1 MIKFILNDESIETDL
16 PSGMVLADF
25 IRYKECLT
33 GTKLGCREGDCGA
46 CTILVGTRVGSKMT
60 YESVTSC
67 LMSLGNAESKH
78 IVTVEGVNI
87 IRLNKIQEAMTKE
100 GGTQCGFC
108 TPGFIVSL
116 CGFALSEGPK
126 NQEDGVV
133 AIAGNI
139 CRCTGYKSIERAL
152 EHIVKDLEGLDPNNR
167 LNWLIENDF
176 LPSYFLEI
184 NARLKNYEQ
193 KEVDLF
199 SSKEKVFLGGGTDL
213 YVQRP
218 HDMLPVQ
225 IVHTAQ
231 REDLK
236 GIWKASG
243 QCHIGASTSTEALK
257 QSALIQSLS
266 PKSDHFF
273 NLISSLQIRNMATV
287 AGNLVNAS
295 PIGDLAVFLLALNS
309 NIVLNDNGALRE
321 IPLKDFFQGY
331 KVLDK
336 KETEFVQEVNF
347 ELPRTM
353 HYFNFEKV
361 CKRTYLDIA
370 SVNTAISI
378 ECNNQGKVTK
388 AGLAAGGV
396 APVPKYLIKTSEF
409 LLGKQIS
416 LELLEES
423 LELAQTEV
431 SPISDVRGSA
441 EYKRLLLRQL
451 MKAHYQVLFPEFNIV

>member
-1 MIKFILNDESIETDL
+1 MIKFILNNESIETDL
-16 PSGMVLADF
+16 PSGMVLADY

-46 CTILVGTRVGSKMT
+46 CTILVGTRTGSQMI
-60 YESVTSC
+60 YEAVTSC
-67 LMSLGNAESKH
+67 LMPLGNAESKH

-87 IRLNKIQEAMTKE
+87 IGLNKIQEAIANE

-116 CGFALSEGPK
+116 CGFALSEGTK
-126 NQEDGVV
+126 NQEEGVL

-139 CRCTGYKSIERAL
+139 CRCTGYKSIERAV
-152 EHIVKDLEGLDPNNR
+152 EHIVKELSGLDPRNR
-167 LNWLIENDF
+167 LDWLIKNDF
-176 LPSYFLEI
+176 LPTYFSGISE
-184 NARLKNYEQ
+184 RLKSYEL
-193 KEVDLF
+193 KEVDL
-199 SSKEKVFLGGGTDL
+199 SIPKQKVFVGGGTDL

-218 HDMLPVQ
+218 HEMLPAE
-225 IVHTAQ
+225 IIHTAQ
-231 REDLK
+231 RQDLK
-236 GIWKASG
+236 GIWKANG

-257 QSALIQSLS
+257 QSKLIQGLSLNS
-266 PKSDHFF
+266 AHFF

-331 KVLDK
+331 KTLDK
-336 KETEFVQEVNF
+336 KETEFVQEINF
-347 ELPRTM
+347 DLPRAK

-378 ECNNQGKVTK
+378 ECNNQGKIIK

-396 APVPKYLIKTSEF
+396 APVPKYLAQTSAF
-409 LLGKQIS
+409 LLGKQ
-416 LELLEES
+416 LNEALLKES
-423 LELAQTEV
+423 LELAQEEV
-431 SPISDVRGSA
+431 SPISDVRGSV

-451 MKAHYQVLFPEFNIV
+451 MKAHYQVLFPDLYT

>member
-1 MIKFILNDESIETDL
+1 MIKFILNNESIETDL
-16 PSGMVLADF
+16 PSGMVLADY

-46 CTILVGTRVGSKMT
+46 CTILVGTRVGPEVT

-67 LMSLGNAESKH
+67 LMPLGNAEGKH

-87 IRLNKIQEAMTKE
+87 IRLNKIQEAMVKE

-116 CGFALSEGPK
+116 CGFVLSKRVK
-126 NQEDGVV
+126 NQEEGIL

-152 EHIVKDLEGLDPNNR
+152 EHIVKELEELDHNDR

-176 LPSYFLEI
+176 LPSYFAEI
-184 NARLKNYEQ
+184 NARLKSYELR
-193 KEVDLF
+193 EVDLF
-199 SSKEKVFLGGGTDL
+199 SSKQKVFVGGGTDL

-218 HDMLPVQ
+218 HEMLPTS
-225 IVHTAQ
+225 IIHTAQ
-231 REDLK
+231 RQDLK

-257 QSALIQSLS
+257 QSELIQSLS
-266 PKSDHFF
+266 PNSNHFF

-321 IPLKDFFQGY
+321 IPLRAFFQGY
-331 KVLDK
+331 KTLDK
-336 KETEFVQEVNF
+336 QETEFVQEVNF
-347 ELPRTM
+347 ELPRAK

-378 ECNNQGKVTK
+378 ECNNQGKVIK

-396 APVPKYLIKTSEF
+396 APVPKYLAETSEF
-409 LLGKQIS
+409 LLGKEINQA
-416 LELLEES
+416 LLEES
-423 LELAQTEV
+423 LEIAQGEV
-431 SPISDVRGSA
+431 SPISDVRGSV

-451 MKAHYQVLFPEFNIV
+451 MKAHYQVLFPDLYT

>member
-1 MIKFILNDESIETDL
+1 MIKFILNNESIETDL

-46 CTILVGTRVGSKMT
+46 CTVLVGTRVGSKMI

-67 LMSLGNAESKH
+67 LTPLGNAESKH
-78 IVTVEGVNI
+78 IVTVEGINI
-87 IRLNKIQEAMTKE
+87 IGLNKIQAAMTNE

-116 CGFALSEGPK
+116 CGFALSKGPK
-126 NQEDGVV
+126 SQEEAIL

-139 CRCTGYKSIERAL
+139 CRCTGYKSIERAV
-152 EHIVKDLEGLDPNNR
+152 EQIVKELEGLDSINR
-167 LNWLIENDF
+167 LNWLVEEDF
-176 LPSYFLEI
+176 LPNYFLNI
-184 NARLKNYEQ
+184 ATRLEHYEQ
-193 KEVDLF
+193 KEVDL
-199 SSKEKVFLGGGTDL
+199 STKKQKVFVGGGTDL

-218 HDMLPVQ
+218 HEMLPAA

-231 REDLK
+231 RLDLK
-236 GIWKASG
+236 GIWKANG
-243 QCHIGASTSTEALK
+243 RCHIGASTSTEALK
-257 QSALIQSLS
+257 QSELIQSLS
-266 PKSDHFF
+266 SNSNHFF

-321 IPLKDFFQGY
+321 IPLKDFFKGY
-331 KVLDK
+331 KTLDK

-347 ELPRTM
+347 DLREAN
-353 HYFNFEKV
+353 HFFNFEKV

-378 ECNNQGKVTK
+378 ACNNKGKILK
-388 AGLAAGGV
+388 AGLSAGGV
-396 APVPKYLIKTSEF
+396 APVPKYLAKTSEF
-409 LLGKQIS
+409 LLGKQLNQALLEAS
-416 LELLEES
+416 LEM
-423 LELAQTEV
+423 AQAEV
-431 SPISDVRGSA
+431 SPISDVRGSV

-451 MKAHYQVLFPEFNIV
+451 MKAHYQVLFPDLYS

>member
-16 PSGMVLADF
+16 PSGMVLADY

-46 CTILVGTRVGSKMT
+46 CTVLVGTRVGSGVI

-78 IVTVEGVNI
+78 IVTIEGVNI
-87 IRLNKIQEAMTKE
+87 IRLNKIQAAMTQE

-116 CGFALSEGPK
+116 CGFALSKGVK
-126 NQEDGVV
+126 NQEEGIL

-139 CRCTGYKSIERAL
+139 CRCTGYKSIERAV
-152 EHIVKDLEGLDPNNR
+152 EQIVKDLEGLDLNNR

-176 LPSYFLEI
+176 LPNYFSEI
-184 NARLKNYEQ
+184 NTRLKSYEA
-193 KEVDLF
+193 KEVNLATQ
-199 SSKEKVFLGGGTDL
+199 KQKVFVGGGTDL

-218 HDMLPVQ
+218 DEMLAAD

-231 REDLK
+231 RQDLQ

-257 QSALIQSLS
+257 QSELIKSLS
-266 PKSDHFF
+266 PNSDHFF

-309 NIVLNDNGALRE
+309 NIVLNDHGALRE

-331 KVLDK
+331 KVLDR

-347 ELPRTM
+347 DLPRAK

-378 ECNNQGKVTK
+378 ECNNQGKITK

-396 APVPKYLIKTSEF
+396 APVPKYLAQTSEF

-416 LELLEES
+416 QELLEES
-423 LELAQTEV
+423 LELAQQEV

-451 MKAHYQVLFPEFNIV
+451 MKAHYQVLFSETYL